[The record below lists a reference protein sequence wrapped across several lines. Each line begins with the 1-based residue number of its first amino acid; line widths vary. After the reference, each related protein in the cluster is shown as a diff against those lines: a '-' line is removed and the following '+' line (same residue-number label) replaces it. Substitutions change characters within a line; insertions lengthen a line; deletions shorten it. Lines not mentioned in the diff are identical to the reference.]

1 MLISHISVIY
11 LFIYLLLV
19 YLLVI
24 YLFLFWLKHVSS
36 FKLIDIDIDIDMKDE
51 IRFLKRS
58 YSISFHP
65 SHQYL
70 LT

>member
-36 FKLIDIDIDIDMKDE
+36 FKLIDIDIDMKDE